1 MAHFLKMGPNIHS
14 LPSLQ
19 FSTRIFMAFLDKQ
32 GSFHR
37 DLALGQ
43 KAKYPLWSFD
53 TLASLYKL
61 PNHNRACFT
70 CVQTDGAFS
79 LMMVPIKKKDWS
91 SAINEKGFLL
101 SQEFYI

>member
-1 MAHFLKMGPNIHS
+1 MARFLKMGPNIHS

-32 GSFHR
+32 GSFHH

-43 KAKYPLWSFD
+43 KVKYPLWSFD

-61 PNHNRACFT
+61 PNHNRPGFT

-91 SAINEKGFLL
+91 SAINEKGF
-101 SQEFYI
+101 FC